1 MLRIDPVTG
10 ATTPI
15 VTIASFPI
23 QGIAVEADGKILV
36 CGRGTGGGP
45 GDFAKV
51 IRIDP
56 VTGSTSVLASGDLLT
71 QPLDVDVAPNGR
83 RSSPSTP

>member
-1 MLRIDPVTG
+1 MVLALAPTALGVTITDGDIVANDTLTGQVVRVDPDTG

-23 QGIAVEADGKILV
+23 QGIAIEADGKILV
-36 CGRGTGGGP
+36 CGRGAGGGP

-56 VTGSTSVLASGDLLT
+56 
-71 QPLDVDVAPNGR
+71 
-83 RSSPSTP
+83 